1 MATVT
6 RENIGLL
13 TDKLT
18 VKVTKEDYL
27 PTFETSLKKYAKTAN
42 IPGFRKGMV
51 PASLVKKMYGQGAF
65 ADEVLRTIEKGLT
78 DYLSRENLD
87 IFAQP
92 MPLETDSSKIDM
104 NNPADYAF
112 AFEIGLKPEFNLDI
126 SGIHVTRYVIDVTEE
141 MVNEEINRQQVRA
154 GKMTEPEQVS
164 SDEDVLNVDFA
175 ETDENGNVIE
185 GGVTK
190 SNSLLVKYFNESI
203 RPQLMGKNVGDTI
216 ELQISKAF
224 DDKEREWV
232 ISDLGLDKEDAAAAD
247 KFFILT
253 ITKVGLVEKAEMN
266 EEFYET
272 IYPARGIKTEDEF
285 RAAVKAEIENY
296 YKSQSSNQVQD
307 QIYHH
312 LTDHTSM
319 EFPEGFLKRWLKDGG
334 EKAKTADE
342 AEEEYPTFANQL
354 KWSLISSKL
363 LHENNIA
370 VDPEE
375 IKDFA
380 KHQIMSYM
388 GGQSLGDNS
397 WMDEYANRMM
407 KDKKFV
413 EETYMRIQTSKM
425 FAILEGQVSA
435 KEESISAEDFAGK
448 VHHHHDH

>member
-18 VKVTKEDYL
+18 VKVAKEDYL
-27 PTFETSLKKYAKTAN
+27 PTFESSLKKYAKSAN

-65 ADEVLRTIEKGLT
+65 ADEVLKTIEKGLT
-78 DYLSRENLD
+78 DYLAIEKLD

-92 MPLETDSSKIDM
+92 MPLGTDSSKIDM
-104 NNPADYAF
+104 NNPVDYSF
-112 AFEIGLKPEFNLDI
+112 AFEIGLKPEFNIDLSHI
-126 SGIHVTRYVIDVTEE
+126 NVTRYVIEVTDE
-141 MVNEEINRQQVRA
+141 MVNEEVNRQQIRSA
-154 GKMTEPEQVS
+154 KMTEPEVVS

-175 ETDENGNVIE
+175 ETGETGNVIE
-185 GGVTK
+185 DGITK
-190 SNSLLVKYFNESI
+190 SNSLLVKYFNESV
-203 RPQLMGKNVGDTI
+203 RPQLMGKKVSDTI
-216 ELQISKAF
+216 EIQISKAF

-232 ISDLGLDKEDAAAAD
+232 ISDLGLGKEDAAAAD
-247 KFFILT
+247 KFFKLT
-253 ITKVGLVEKAEMN
+253 ITKVGLVEKAELN
-266 EEFYET
+266 EGFFET
-272 IYPARGIKTEDEF
+272 VYPARGIATEEDF
-285 RAAVKAEIENY
+285 RNAVKAEIENY

-334 EKAKTADE
+334 EKRKTADE

-363 LHENNIA
+363 LEENNIS
-370 VDPEE
+370 VNPEE

-380 KHQIMSYM
+380 KNQIMSYM
-388 GGQSLGDNS
+388 GGQSLGDTS

-407 KDKKFV
+407 KDQKFV
-413 EETYMRIQTSKM
+413 EETYMKIQTGKL
-425 FAILEGQVSA
+425 FNILESKVTA
-435 KEESISAEDFAGK
+435 TEESISAEDFAGK
-448 VHHHHDH
+448 LHHHDH

>member
-6 RENIGLL
+6 RENIGRL

-18 VKVTKEDYL
+18 VKVAKEDYL
-27 PTFETSLKKYAKTAN
+27 PTFESSLKKYAKSAN

-65 ADEVLRTIEKGLT
+65 ADEVLKTIEKGLT
-78 DYLSRENLD
+78 DYLAIEKLD

-104 NNPADYAF
+104 NNPVDYSF
-112 AFEIGLKPEFNLDI
+112 AFEIGLKPEFNIDL
-126 SGIHVTRYVIDVTEE
+126 SHTNVTRYVIEVTDE
-141 MVNEEINRQQVRA
+141 MVNEEVSRQQIRS
-154 GKMTEPEQVS
+154 GKMTEPEAVS

-175 ETDENGNVIE
+175 ETDETGNVIE
-185 GGVTK
+185 DGITK
-190 SNSLLVKYFNESI
+190 SNSLLVKYFNESV
-203 RPQLMGKNVGDTI
+203 RPQLMGKKVGDTI
-216 ELQISKAF
+216 EIQISKAF

-247 KFFILT
+247 KFFKLT
-253 ITKVGLVEKAEMN
+253 ITKVGLVEKAELN
-266 EEFYET
+266 EEFFET
-272 IYPARGIKTEDEF
+272 VYPARGIATEEDF
-285 RAAVKAEIENY
+285 RNAVKAEIENY

-334 EKAKTADE
+334 EKRKTADE

-363 LHENNIA
+363 LEENNIS
-370 VDPEE
+370 VEPEE

-380 KHQIMSYM
+380 KNQIMSYM
-388 GGQSLGDNS
+388 GGQSLGDTS

-407 KDKKFV
+407 KDQKFV
-413 EETYMRIQTSKM
+413 EETYMKIQTGKL
-425 FAILEGQVSA
+425 FNILESKVSA
-435 KEESISAEDFAGK
+435 TEQSISAETFAEK
-448 VHHHHDH
+448 LHHHHH